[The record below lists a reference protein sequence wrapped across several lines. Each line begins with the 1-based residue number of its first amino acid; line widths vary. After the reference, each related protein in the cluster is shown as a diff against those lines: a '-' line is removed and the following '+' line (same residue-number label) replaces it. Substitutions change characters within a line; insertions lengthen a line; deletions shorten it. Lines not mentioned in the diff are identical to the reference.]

1 MCKCIRGSSQGFPK
15 YLVKVR
21 NKYHFHK
28 KDEMIIISHSE
39 YELQKDNLELIKK
52 IEDINELSIIK

>member
-1 MCKCIRGSSQGFPK
+1 MCKCIRGSYSFPK

-21 NKYHFHK
+21 NDYLFHK
-28 KDEMIIISHSE
+28 KDETIVISHSE